1 MNFALVDFLCDDFC
15 WDCHI
20 FLVPCAISATFWCIC
35 GCGFLLNCDDCKVII
50 SYSVTRT
57 HAETCRKCIHMKGS
71 KWPVA
76 LCEQLLPIGTCY
88 GKTGPPNWSKWHR
101 MATKMETEFQ
111 EKHSKHMGVSK
122 KHIINFPKN
131 CGCIIMFSHANH
143 SNLQLGQVAERPR
156 ATHAGSLWHRMW
168 ASTKWR
174 WFLGDLGDV
183 ADPWWSNIQKPVGH

>member
-1 MNFALVDFLCDDFC
+1 
-15 WDCHI
+15 
-20 FLVPCAISATFWCIC
+20 
-35 GCGFLLNCDDCKVII
+35 
-50 SYSVTRT
+50 
-57 HAETCRKCIHMKGS
+57 MKGS
-71 KWPVA
+71 KWSVA

-131 CGCIIMFSHANH
+131 YGCIIMFSHASH

-183 ADPWWSNIQKPVGH
+183 ADPKASWSLNLWILVIHYGELMVVINIPWITHNMEFSYSLWWSMIMSWSMFCH